1 MKYITVLQHS
11 FNTCFFP
18 SRAYLS
24 FLWEKSGL
32 LLEASFFLMFKLTGG
47 VEEIYSEIDRGLKR
61 DHLIEEE
68 I

>member
-1 MKYITVLQHS
+1 MKNVT
-11 FNTCFFP
+11 
-18 SRAYLS
+18 LS
-24 FLWEKSGL
+24 PKPAQQSL
-32 LLEASFFLMFKLTGG
+32 LKNEASFFLMFKLTGG